1 MSGTSNFS
9 RMGGVRR
16 YEFRAN
22 SSCLE
27 RTQLSGKKD
36 SDSLSRRRRPD
47 RSWQFLQRSKRSMR
61 IFHRSTIL
69 RQSRSIF
76 DDAPVD
82 AIYGVIR
89 ADLEQI
95 GQPIGAHDLLIA
107 AHALALD
114 LTVVTDN
121 EREFLRIEDVRVENW
136 LRQGRSDL

>member
-9 RMGGVRR
+9 RMGGIRP

-27 RTQLSGKKD
+27 RMQLSGKKD

-47 RSWQFLQRSKRSMR
+47 RSWQFLQRSRRSMR
-61 IFHRSTIL
+61 IFHRSTIV
-69 RQSRSIF
+69 RQSRWIF

-89 ADLEQI
+89 AGSEQI
-95 GQPIGAHDLLIA
+95 GQPIGANDLLIA
-107 AHALALD
+107 AHAQ
-114 LTVVTDN
+114 VVGA
-121 EREFLRIEDVRVENW
+121 NW
-136 LRQGRSDL
+136 L